1 MKRVKSLKEEFPSV
15 IDRAYMQFKKHRL
28 VQDIMSKDVI
38 TIPIQ
43 ASMAESAKIMGA
55 HHIGSLIVE
64 VDATPTGII
73 TERDLLSK
81 VLAKGKKPEKVFVR
95 EVMSSPLLTI
105 IPTATIREAAQS
117 MIAKK
122 GRLVVFKE
130 GLLIGIIT
138 AADLIKSFPETPE
151 TLMKIDEVMSKHVI
165 MVPGSTSVTKVIKI
179 MGTRRIGSVIV
190 SKYNKPF
197 GIFTERDLLTTFLT
211 RGKPL
216 TTKVG
221 EAASSPL
228 ITIPSGL
235 SVHQTALT
243 MAMKHIRRL
252 PVMDHGEMVGIV
264 TARDLVEAYA
274 R

>member
-28 VQDIMSKDVI
+28 VQDIMSEDVI
-38 TIPIQ
+38 TIVLK
-43 ASMAESAKIMGA
+43 ASMAEAAKIMGA

-64 VDATPTGII
+64 VGGTPEGIV

-81 VLAKGKKPEKVFVR
+81 VLAKGKDPEKVTVK
-95 EVMSSPLLTI
+95 EVLSSPLITI
-105 IPTATIREAAQS
+105 EPTATIREAAQT
-117 MIAKK
+117 MISKK
-122 GRLVVFKE
+122 ARLAVFTE
-130 GLLIGIIT
+130 GTLIGIIT

-151 TLMKIDEVMSKHVI
+151 TLMKIDDVMSKHVI
-165 MVPGSTSVTKVIKI
+165 MVPGNISVAEVTEI
-179 MGTRRIGSVIV
+179 MGKKRIGSVIV
-190 SKYNKPF
+190 SKYGKPF

-216 TTKVG
+216 KTKVG
-221 EAASSPL
+221 DAASSPL
-228 ITIPSGL
+228 ITIPLGM

-243 MAMKHIRRL
+243 MALKHIRRL
-252 PVMDHGEMVGIV
+252 PVLKDGEMVGIV

>member
-28 VQDIMSKDVI
+28 VQDIMSTEVI
-38 TIPIQ
+38 TIPLK
-43 ASMAESAKIMGA
+43 ASMAEAAKIMGA

-64 VDATPTGII
+64 VEETPEGIV

-81 VLAKGKKPEKVFVR
+81 VLAKGKDPENVTVKA
-95 EVMSSPLLTI
+95 VMSSPLLTI
-105 IPTATIREAAQS
+105 EPTATIQEAAQT
-117 MIAKK
+117 MISKK
-122 GRLVVFKE
+122 GRLAVFKE
-130 GLLIGIIT
+130 GALIGIIT
-138 AADLIKSFPETPE
+138 AADLINSFPETPE
-151 TLMKIDEVMSKHVI
+151 TLMTIDDVMSKHVI
-165 MVPGSTSVTKVIKI
+165 MVPGTISVAEVTEL
-179 MGTRRIGSVIV
+179 MGKKRIGSVIV
-190 SKYNKPF
+190 SKSGKPF

-216 TTKVG
+216 KTKVG
-221 EAASSPL
+221 DAASSPL
-228 ITIPSGL
+228 ITIPVGL

-243 MAMKHIRRL
+243 MVLKHIRRL
-252 PVMDHGEMVGIV
+252 PVMKDGEMVGIV